1 MSSTLTWGRKES
13 WIWPPRGFYYT
24 YGAIFLAGILCA
36 LFVYLRFEFG
46 LSPLQRY
53 YLPYSIRTWTSGWR
67 APTGQYQL
75 LYIAGSHRP
84 TRVAL
89 DSDVEAGTTAQMNG
103 RPLPVKLSAA
113 AQNAG
118 YMTLFREAPRRY
130 QNRSLRVF
138 LQHWIYGETDM
149 VNYFRAPVIF
159 GLLAFVVQLPFS
171 LRKDIA
177 RRKQLRYG
185 RRLKGPIL
193 VEPKEFTKQLA
204 GDGIGLQVD
213 HRKTLLRIPRHAENT
228 HFLIVGDTGSGKSTI
243 IRQILCQVAE
253 RGHSAIVYDP
263 ACEFVRQFYLPDRGD
278 IVLNPLDERCPY
290 WSPSAEL
297 QRKAEA
303 KALAVSL
310 FQPGGNTQKFF
321 VESPQ
326 KVFAHLL
333 SYLPTPTDLVH
344 WMSHPEEIDKRV
356 RNTELATLIDPR
368 APQQRTGVLGS
379 LNMVAD
385 SFRLLPTEAE
395 GNGSWTA
402 THWAEKRQGWI
413 FITSR
418 PALREALRPLI
429 SLWLDS
435 LVLRLLTEPHPN
447 QRPAWFVIDELA
459 SLQRLPQLHTA
470 ITENRKSN
478 NPVILGFQGRSQLEA
493 RYGEDAEAMLSQPAT
508 KIFLKTSEPR
518 AARWVSEAIGEV
530 EIERL
535 RNDFVDTKQR
545 KPESE
550 RYRRRCYELDPSV
563 NRPGKVDETA
573 LTELRTLAASTRKE
587 TYLEVAN
594 TLEDFVEGTGG
605 KWDWDDYITA
615 TTFPDDPY
623 LQEVQSRM
631 VNLSGEFPAGPHAG
645 YCGVDGFEVIRAY
658 VRDLRNQAAKFEVEP
673 EIRTS

>member
-1 MSSTLTWGRKES
+1 MTATHTWGRQES
-13 WIWPPRGFYYT
+13 WIWPPRAFYYT
-24 YGAIFLAGILCA
+24 YGAIFIAAILCA
-36 LFVYLRFEFG
+36 FFLYLRFEFG
-46 LSPLQRY
+46 LAPLQRY
-53 YLPYSIRTWTSGWR
+53 YLPYSIRAWTSAWR
-67 APTGQYQL
+67 QPVGKYQL
-75 LYIAGSHRP
+75 LFVAGPHQHA
-84 TRVAL
+84 RVAIGP
-89 DSDVEAGTTAQMNG
+89 DVEGGTTPQPSG
-103 RPLPVKLSAA
+103 RPLPLQLSTD
-113 AQNAG
+113 AQRAG
-118 YMTLFREAPRRY
+118 FTTLFREAPRSY
-130 QNRSLRVF
+130 QNRGLQLF
-138 LQHWIYGETDM
+138 LHRWIYDNTEVLG
-149 VNYFRAPVIF
+149 YFRAPALF
-159 GLLAFVVQLPFS
+159 GLVALIIQLPFS

-177 RRKQLRYG
+177 RRKVLRYG

-193 VEPKEFTKQLA
+193 VEPKEFTKLLE
-204 GDGIGLQVD
+204 GDGIGFRV
-213 HRKTLLRIPRHAENT
+213 KTGKALLRIPRHAENT

-243 IRQILCQVAE
+243 IRQVLCQVAG

-263 ACEFVRQFYLPDRGD
+263 ACEFVRQFYSPDRGD

-297 QRKAEA
+297 KRKAEA

-333 SYLPTPTDLVH
+333 SYLPTPSDLVH

-356 RNTELATLIDPR
+356 RNTELAALIDPK

-385 SFRLLPTEAE
+385 SLRLLPTEAE
-395 GNGSWTA
+395 GNRVWTA
-402 THWAEKRQGWI
+402 TEWAEKRKGWI

-418 PALREALRPLI
+418 PALRDALRPLI
-429 SLWLDS
+429 SLWLDI

-493 RYGEDAEAMLSQPAT
+493 RYGDDAEAMLSQPAT

-535 RNDFVDTKQR
+535 RETHYEGERAGHNFALDRQTEPLVLPSEISGLNELHAFLKYGNHVTRFSFPFIDLPKVHEGYVERKMDDFLPPPPPLVDTE
-545 KPESE
+545 PETE
-550 RYRRRCYELDPSV
+550 HKLV
-563 NRPGKVDETA
+563 PGEI
-573 LTELRTLAASTRKE
+573 TEK
-587 TYLEVAN
+587 
-594 TLEDFVEGTGG
+594 
-605 KWDWDDYITA
+605 
-615 TTFPDDPY
+615 
-623 LQEVQSRM
+623 
-631 VNLSGEFPAGPHAG
+631 
-645 YCGVDGFEVIRAY
+645 
-658 VRDLRNQAAKFEVEP
+658 QAALEFGNGEV
-673 EIRTS
+673 